1 MSAAPPTLPPN
12 LLGIPFGLAGLS
24 TAWLYAARHDLAP
37 EAIGD
42 AVAVVAAVVWV
53 VVLAAYL
60 RKGPRAVAADLTDP
74 ILGPFAGLAFVVP
87 LVLVAGGVVPHAH
100 DLGVVLVDVLIALIV
115 VGAGWYTG
123 QWIYGPLRIEQLH
136 PGYFLPSVAGGLLS
150 AAAAGAAGQ
159 ERLAYTMLGLGGICW
174 LILGS
179 MILGR
184 LMFGPQ
190 LPAPLL
196 PTLAIE
202 VAPAAVATQAYVA
215 IRGDHVDAVVAVL
228 GGYGLMMVLAQL
240 RLIPLYARLSF
251 VPGFWSFTFS
261 WAAVV
266 TAALHWL
273 AVLEPSG
280 WKACAYILL
289 AALTAL
295 IGAIA
300 ARTVAFFARP
310 A

>member
-1 MSAAPPTLPPN
+1 MLRLPRAIPPN
-12 LLGIPFGLAGLS
+12 FFGIPFGLAGLS
-24 TAWLYAARHDLAP
+24 TAWLYAAQRDLAP
-37 EAIGD
+37 EAVGD
-42 AVAVVAAVVWV
+42 VLAALAAVVWLV
-53 VVLAAYL
+53 VVAAYL
-60 RKGPRAVAADLTDP
+60 RKGPRAVSADLVDP
-74 ILGPFAGLAFVVP
+74 IFGPFAALAFVVP
-87 LVLVAGGVVPHAH
+87 LVLVVGGVVPHAH

-115 VGAGWYTG
+115 LGAGWYTG

-150 AAAAGAAGQ
+150 AAAAGAVGQ

-184 LMFGPQ
+184 LMFGPA

-196 PTLAIE
+196 PTIAIE

-240 RLIPLYARLSF
+240 RLVPLYARLSF

-266 TAALHWL
+266 TAGLHWL

-280 WKACAYILL
+280 WKVYSYILL

-300 ARTVAFFARP
+300 ARTAAFLTAR
-310 A
+310 